1 MDIQALID
9 STIAHGG
16 HSCAI
21 TGEHTIRETIR
32 IPSDFTLVLDDC
44 HLTMAEGTF
53 CNMFTNASCGTPASH
68 TLAGA
73 DRRITIEGRGR
84 AILDGGVYN
93 GLSERNSLKDGM
105 PHISVNSLILFSN
118 VEDFRISGL
127 HLRNQRW
134 WAVNLVCCRR
144 GVVRD
149 LDFLA
154 DATWV
159 DKDGAVH
166 EGLGFQ
172 EGFDYWSIRV
182 RNADGV
188 DLRAGCHDILIE
200 NLTGF
205 CEDDSVALTVLQGG
219 VERMYGVEGVAPE
232 VFNVAIRNIHTCSF
246 CSQVRLLNQGGTKLY
261 NILVDGVFDASS
273 GSPLMARGGNAVL
286 VGDAHMYGSRHS
298 SPDETRDIAIRNVY
312 SRARCGVR
320 LVGGMT
326 NVTLDNINGFDGC
339 ATPVDTSAA
348 TILPNSL
355 AEGTRLG

>member
-9 STIAHGG
+9 RTSARGG
-16 HSCAI
+16 HSC
-21 TGEHTIRETIR
+21 TVSGEHTIRETIR

-68 TLAGA
+68 KLAGA
-73 DRRITIEGRGR
+73 DRRIAIEGRGR

-93 GLSERNSLKDGM
+93 GLSERNSLQNGM
-105 PHISVNSLILFSN
+105 PHISVNSLILFTN

-134 WAVNLVCCRR
+134 WAVNLVHCRR

-154 DATWV
+154 DCTWV
-159 DKDGAVH
+159 DENGAVH

-188 DLRAGCHDILIE
+188 DLRVGCHDILIE

-205 CEDDSVALTVLQGG
+205 CEDDSVALTALKGATEKMYD
-219 VERMYGVEGVAPE
+219 VEDSAPE
-232 VFNVAIRNIHTCSF
+232 IYNVAIRNIHTSSYCSN
-246 CSQVRLLNQGGTKLY
+246 VRLLNQGGTKLY

-273 GSPLMARGGNAVL
+273 GSRCMARGGNAVR
-286 VGDAHMYGSRHS
+286 VGDTHMYGDRHAT
-298 SPDETRDIAIRNVY
+298 PDETRDITIRNVY
-312 SRARCGVR
+312 SRATCGVR
-320 LVGGMT
+320 LAGGMT
-326 NVTLDNINGFDGC
+326 NVKLDNINGFDGC
-339 ATPVDTSAA
+339 KTPVDQSAA
-348 TILPNSL
+348 TILP
-355 AEGTRLG
+355 G